1 MVWCDKEE
9 SEEKRRRKQAYNE
22 ISLLGNYE
30 ISFNRVGFRFR
41 WVQVMI
47 IQYEEENYEI
57 SFNHVGFRFRW
68 VQVMIIQYEE
78 EEYASDMNEEHV

>member
-1 MVWCDKEE
+1 
-9 SEEKRRRKQAYNE
+9 
-22 ISLLGNYE
+22 
-30 ISFNRVGFRFR
+30 
-41 WVQVMI
+41 MI
-47 IQYEEENYEI
+47 IQYEEGNYEI

>member
-1 MVWCDKEE
+1 MKKKEKKKKMVWCDKEE

-47 IQYEEENYEI
+47 IQYEEE
-57 SFNHVGFRFRW
+57 
-68 VQVMIIQYEE
+68 
-78 EEYASDMNEEHV
+78 EYASDMNEEHV